1 MNPLN
6 VGMLASFCSEVLGLQ
21 KKVLKKTNSAGETDA
36 TDSVGDVY
44 LPSEA
49 AQAEQ
54 VEGNVNDL
62 STPQGRFLNS
72 VAQALSSLDI
82 NSPNFM
88 EESTSI
94 LVDSALKEAF
104 GQSIE
109 SNPGYPQ
116 MQDKIMRTIFGDERY
131 REILEDFLQTW
142 VDIEENRQVAECDS
156 EPDFEE

>member
-6 VGMLASFCSEVLGLQ
+6 VGTLASFCSEVLGLQ
-21 KKVLKKTNSAGETDA
+21 KKMLKQTNSAAGTDA

-54 VEGNVNDL
+54 VDSGVNDL

-72 VAQALSSLDI
+72 VAQALSNLDI
-82 NSPNFM
+82 NSPNFF
-88 EESTSI
+88 EESTGI

-116 MQDKIMRTIFGDERY
+116 MQDKIMRTMFKDERY
-131 REILEDFLQTW
+131 REILEGFLQTW
-142 VDIEENRQVAECDS
+142 IDMEESKQVAEYES